1 MMLDASH
8 PRHPVRRR
16 RAGFTLVEAAMV
28 TVIIGVGVMSMLQLL
43 AAGTAANEDA
53 AELTVA
59 INLAN
64 NIHEIALGMPY
75 YDPQTPTVWNS
86 KEPTVAEWD
95 NITDLDGATF
105 NPPVDARRNP
115 IPEYAGWRQSVE
127 VESVKNDK
135 VTVTTPDTTAEP
147 TARVTVT
154 VRHRGRTVY
163 VTSWLVVAPKGN

>member
-1 MMLDASH
+1 MTLHVAQ
-8 PRHPVRRR
+8 PAPAARRR
-16 RAGFTLVEAAMV
+16 RGFTLIEAAMV

-53 AELTVA
+53 AELTIA

-64 NIHEIALGMPY
+64 NIHEITLGMPY

-127 VESVKNDK
+127 VESVTHDK

-163 VTSWLVVAPKGN
+163 ATSWLVVAPKGN